1 MSWILYALS
10 GILSGLIGSMGIGGG
25 GILIIYLTLF
35 ASVEQTKAQGIN
47 LLFFIPTA
55 LLAIIIY
62 SKKKLIDWRLAFPL
76 SLLGIGGAVLGV
88 WISSIID
95 NSWLSKIFGFMLIF
109 LGLKELFGSMLNGK
123 KSRV

>member
-123 KSRV
+123 KSKV